1 MTETPSTNLPN
12 NEANTTNTQ
21 NTETTAAIN
30 NDQSTS
36 PNQSTNVQKSTP
48 PAKTVP
54 YNKKKSVLFVCLGN
68 ICRSPT
74 CEGICRLIS
83 NGDVDAQSA
92 STSSWHRNECPDE
105 RSQEICQKHGIDIS
119 NHRARAIRNDDWEYF
134 DVIAA
139 LDQKVLETL
148 SEMRPP
154 NSTAKLLLFN
164 SPDGVGDPYYGG
176 RSGFQKM
183 FQQIYNAM
191 GNFLL
196 DNNLIDKISNKY

>member
-1 MTETPSTNLPN
+1 M
-12 NEANTTNTQ
+12 
-21 NTETTAAIN
+21 
-30 NDQSTS
+30 
-36 PNQSTNVQKSTP
+36 
-48 PAKTVP
+48 
-54 YNKKKSVLFVCLGN
+54 CLGN

-83 NGDVDAQSA
+83 NGEVDAQSA

-119 NHRARAIRNDDWEYF
+119 GHRARAIRNDDWEYF

-164 SPDGVGDPYYGG
+164 APDGVGDPYYGG

-191 GNFLL
+191 GDFLL
-196 DNNLIDKISNKY
+196 NNNLIDQISDKY

>member
-1 MTETPSTNLPN
+1 MTSTPIPAS
-12 NEANTTNTQ
+12 NESNTP
-21 NTETTAAIN
+21 
-30 NDQSTS
+30 NDQSNNIADTS
-36 PNQSTNVQKSTP
+36 ATVNSSSSNQASSDQQLVQNSKS
-48 PAKTVP
+48 AH

-119 NHRARAIRNDDWEYF
+119 SHRARAIRNDDWEYF

-139 LDQKVLETL
+139 LDQKVLDTL
-148 SEMRPP
+148 SGMRPQ

-164 SPDGVGDPYYGG
+164 APNGVSDPYYGG

-191 GNFLL
+191 GDFLL
-196 DNNLIDKISNKY
+196 DNNLIDRLSDRY